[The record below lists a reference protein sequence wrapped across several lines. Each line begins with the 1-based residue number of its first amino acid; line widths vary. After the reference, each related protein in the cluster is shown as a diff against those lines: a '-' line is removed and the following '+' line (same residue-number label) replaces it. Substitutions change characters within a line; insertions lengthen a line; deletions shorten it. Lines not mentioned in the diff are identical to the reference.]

1 MSQIRP
7 FAAADIPIV
16 ADMFQR
22 ILRKTDRPATQSLRA
37 YLGEVF
43 LDPPDF
49 DPDIVSLVHERADGS
64 VSGFLG
70 ALPLPM
76 ELDGK
81 RLRAAVCGTMMVD
94 GYAEDPFAG
103 ARLLRAF
110 LAGPQD
116 LSVTETAND
125 VSTAM
130 WRKMRAAVLPDY
142 SLEWLRVIRPAGFA
156 TALAASRCRAAGM
169 LAPLARPLDA
179 LLHRRGK
186 DREPQWSHVAP
197 NDRNGAFRDEE
208 ADEERALELFP
219 ALTAHFP
226 LRPQWQVET
235 LRARIAHARRKA
247 NYGDCVRRVV
257 TTRDGRAVGLFLYY
271 GNRGGIGRAVQI
283 LAAPGQEGA
292 VIDRMIDHAASRGLV
307 ALRGRVQPALL
318 DAMIGRRI
326 GFLHASSSI
335 VHARDPA
342 LIDLF
347 RSGKA
352 FLNGFAG
359 ESWAR
364 LIGDSFD

>member
-1 MSQIRP
+1 MSEIRP
-7 FAAADIPIV
+7 FAAADIPKV

-22 ILRKTDRPATQSLRA
+22 ILRKTDRPATPSLKA
-37 YLGEVF
+37 YLGELF

-49 DPDIVSLVHERADGS
+49 DPDIVSLVHVRADGS

-70 ALPLPM
+70 ALPMPM
-76 ELDGK
+76 ELNGM

-94 GYAEDPFAG
+94 GHAEDPFAG

-116 LSVTETAND
+116 LSLTETAND

-130 WRKMRAAVLPDY
+130 WRKMRATVLPDY

-156 TALAASRCRAAGM
+156 AALAASRFGAAAM

-179 LLHRRGK
+179 FLHRQGK
-186 DREPQWSHVAP
+186 GTEPQWSHVAP
-197 NDRNGAFRDEE
+197 ENQNGAFSDTE
-208 ADEERALELFP
+208 ADAERLLELFP
-219 ALTAHFP
+219 ALTANFP
-226 LRPQWQVET
+226 MRPQWQAET
-235 LRARIAHARRKA
+235 LRARIAHATRKA
-247 NYGDCVRRVV
+247 NYGDGIRRVV
-257 TTRDGRAVGLFLYY
+257 STRDGRAIGLFIYY
-271 GNRGGIGRAVQI
+271 GNKGGIGRVVQI

-292 VIDRMIDHAASRGLV
+292 VIDRMIDHAARRGLV

-318 DAMIGRRI
+318 DAMMGRRI

-335 VHARDPA
+335 VHTRDPA

-352 FLNGFAG
+352 FFNGFAG

-364 LIGDSFD
+364 LIGDRFD